1 MSILSI
7 ASDSDILKH
16 SHGEVVN
23 FKRHYNKGHK
33 SVAEIGG
40 LFCPIIFGPEEPYT
54 CLCGIQKKLIEKT
67 TCPVCRVDY
76 VDSTERKQ
84 RMGHIDL
91 GIKIISNPL
100 FYKVVGPILGLSP
113 TALSKF
119 CLGSDGEVTFELVYD
134 QEGELWAEDGSRYFI
149 DILGKEEGSIWTPH
163 ELYEKMKEYGI
174 DGRKTLEKSKTEI
187 GIHYYNLGKS
197 VYDLFNQYVYVTPP
211 ADRDRRIINSRI
223 VYAEENIIYLRL
235 IREKYRIER
244 VLIED
249 TMDEI
254 TRKRFMQFESR
265 MIHNLL
271 EKFYIKGFTFGRAS
285 EDGKLSKFGS
295 KQGLFRQNLLGKRVD
310 FSGRSVITAG
320 PFLRPDE
327 VGIPMPML
335 HELFKPILIR
345 ELAKRLR
352 LEDKRFNQYKALKLA
367 RKEHEEFTER
377 IKKLIE
383 EVCPKYDVFMNR
395 APSLHRYSV
404 MGHRIRVTY
413 DKAIYFP
420 LMTVGPYNADN
431 DGDTLSV
438 HLPISFESMKECREL
453 FHVRKH
459 IMFSHE
465 NTPNIGYSNEMSVGS
480 YLLTR
485 YWEKPTDK
493 FEVVLNSRKDAEKLY
508 TQGNVTLDTV
518 VKFYNKDIEFGP
530 IESYITNIGSLIVEE
545 IARIKVNWVLGK
557 KGCSKLISDINW
569 KNGNDKQDLTLNQL
583 SKLQTLFLEVA
594 TKSGISIKY
603 DDTLKSPE
611 TTERLEKSVAES
623 MQYEGFERT
632 KFWDKIMNE
641 ESDKWFKEVPHE
653 HPLYIMGQSGARV
666 QEPQVK
672 TMIVGKSLL
681 RKPISDKYPM
691 GISVNAIIHSLS
703 EGLNPIEYMETCG
716 PARLAFAQNA
726 FFVPAGGY
734 LERQLVQCGRN
745 LVITAH
751 DCGSEEL
758 LPFKKELCINM
769 YSPEYGII
777 RPEMLPSLPDIIHVR
792 TPITCKHDKGLC
804 QKCCGHDPA
813 TREYWKLGTN
823 IGVIQGQEYASV
835 SQQLAMRGKHCEMIS
850 SCFYDINFNKI
861 RYKDAKKCIDRGG
874 KIYVHSINPQ
884 TGKFEVKRVVGV
896 DISRWEDTYVKIT
909 YDNGECTKS
918 TLDHPYLTREGKLI
932 EAQHVKEG
940 MSMMPYY
947 FEKSDGKTTYNRV
960 LNNDESGSWSVGY
973 KLASEH
979 YDTEN
984 IYDGRGKPGVISR
997 HHKDFKRTND
1007 YPTNLVICSEPQ
1019 HRGFHSKRNSELYAR
1034 GEIPKWYG
1042 GFTKSE
1048 VQDIIAA
1055 HNRTPERRALTGKVI
1070 SEWSKNNPEQKSR
1083 YGLEGRLK
1091 QNQMY
1096 LENPELAR
1104 IAIEN
1109 TKLGKARQTVE
1120 FYQNNP
1126 NISSDCATLPEELY
1140 NSRYPSLNYVFCN
1153 FPEMWNFDKTWYCSL
1168 PQDFYLSKQDKQ
1180 NLSFFDKYIS
1190 IIQEEGLPMTT
1201 SSLREVEN
1209 RYTHYNPSRNLDWI
1223 AKYRD
1228 VYILDELYSEIPYD
1242 HYWTRKN
1249 KRAFNRFKQVY
1260 WKMNQLGWTIT
1271 EEKYNEISNAMF
1283 GNSQYSKYKG
1293 VMKDLPEDYME
1304 VLKTP
1309 GVANSDRYNHKV
1321 VSVEIV
1327 KLPRKVP
1334 FAGIEVEG
1342 VWKNYPTAAGVMSH
1356 NTSGIL
1362 RVDQIGKNADDTIVR
1377 FAYLT
1382 GSKLTTMGLNKD
1394 IETDKF
1400 IDIEGESYKE
1410 KALNLTNKIVELT
1423 GNNNLVYATTLVRAM
1438 SDPVELSSG
1447 RFALR
1452 SRGATCKEPKIY
1464 TVHQAILNDPS
1475 WLRKLGYGYTRK
1487 VLERALAYG
1496 ESIQKTSSEQIMR
1509 GKLIHDCFGR

>member
-16 SHGEVVN
+16 SNGEVVN

-67 TCPVCRVDY
+67 TCPVCKVDY

-100 FYKVVGPILGLSP
+100 FYKVIGPILGLSP

-119 CLGSDGEVTFELVYD
+119 CLGSEGDITFELVYD

-149 DILGKEEGSIWTPH
+149 DILGKEEGSIWTPN

-187 GIHYYNLGKS
+187 GMHYYNLGKS

-249 TMDEI
+249 TMDDI
-254 TRKRFMQFESR
+254 TRKRFMQFESK

-271 EKFYIKGFTFGRAS
+271 DKFYIKGFTFGRAK
-285 EDGKLSKFGS
+285 EEGKLSKFGS
-295 KQGLFRQNLLGKRVD
+295 KHGLFRQNLLGKRVD

-327 VGIPMPML
+327 VGIPMAML

-352 LEDKRFNQYKALKLA
+352 IEDKRFNQYKALKLA

-377 IKKLIE
+377 MKKLIE
-383 EVCPKYDVFMNR
+383 EICPKYDVFMNR

-413 DKAIYFP
+413 GKAMYFP
-420 LMTVGPYNADN
+420 LMTMGPYNADCFTSDTKIQTLDFGSISFKELLEKQAEFEN
-431 DGDTLSV
+431 NNPGKRFEFFVWSRDFSGKQVPGLAHTVKEYGSHKDLIRVTLDNGESIECTPDHYFMLKSGEYVQSKDLESGDSLSSVEGYRVSSVEVISFQEAVPTYCITVDDYHNFALSAGCYVKNCDGDQLAV
-438 HLPISFESMKECREL
+438 HLPVTFEAMKECRDL

-485 YWEKPTDK
+485 YWEKPSDK
-493 FEVVLNSRKDAEKLY
+493 FEIVLNSRKEAEKLY
-508 TQGNVTLDTV
+508 TQGNVTPDTV
-518 VKFYNKDIEFGP
+518 VKFYNKDEEFGP
-530 IESYITNIGSLIVEE
+530 VESYVTNIGSLIVEE
-545 IARIKVNWVLGK
+545 IAKVKVNYVLGK
-557 KGCSKLISDINW
+557 KGCSKLISEINW
-569 KNGNDKQDLTLNQL
+569 KNGNDKQDITLDQL

-611 TTERLEKSVAES
+611 TTERLEKSVSES

-641 ESDKWFKEVPHE
+641 ESDKWFKEISHE

-691 GISVNAIIHSLS
+691 GISTDAIIHSLS

-745 LVITAH
+745 LVITDH

-813 TREYWKLGTN
+813 NRDYWKLGTN

-835 SQQLAMRGKHCEMIS
+835 SQQLAMRGKH
-850 SCFYDINFNKI
+850 F
-861 RYKDAKKCIDRGG
+861 
-874 KIYVHSINPQ
+874 
-884 TGKFEVKRVVGV
+884 
-896 DISRWEDTYVKIT
+896 
-909 YDNGECTKS
+909 
-918 TLDHPYLTREGKLI
+918 
-932 EAQHVKEG
+932 
-940 MSMMPYY
+940 
-947 FEKSDGKTTYNRV
+947 
-960 LNNDESGSWSVGY
+960 
-973 KLASEH
+973 
-979 YDTEN
+979 
-984 IYDGRGKPGVISR
+984 
-997 HHKDFKRTND
+997 
-1007 YPTNLVICSEPQ
+1007 
-1019 HRGFHSKRNSELYAR
+1019 
-1034 GEIPKWYG
+1034 
-1042 GFTKSE
+1042 
-1048 VQDIIAA
+1048 
-1055 HNRTPERRALTGKVI
+1055 
-1070 SEWSKNNPEQKSR
+1070 
-1083 YGLEGRLK
+1083 
-1091 QNQMY
+1091 
-1096 LENPELAR
+1096 
-1104 IAIEN
+1104 
-1109 TKLGKARQTVE
+1109 
-1120 FYQNNP
+1120 
-1126 NISSDCATLPEELY
+1126 
-1140 NSRYPSLNYVFCN
+1140 
-1153 FPEMWNFDKTWYCSL
+1153 
-1168 PQDFYLSKQDKQ
+1168 
-1180 NLSFFDKYIS
+1180 
-1190 IIQEEGLPMTT
+1190 
-1201 SSLREVEN
+1201 
-1209 RYTHYNPSRNLDWI
+1209 
-1223 AKYRD
+1223 
-1228 VYILDELYSEIPYD
+1228 
-1242 HYWTRKN
+1242 
-1249 KRAFNRFKQVY
+1249 
-1260 WKMNQLGWTIT
+1260 
-1271 EEKYNEISNAMF
+1271 
-1283 GNSQYSKYKG
+1283 
-1293 VMKDLPEDYME
+1293 
-1304 VLKTP
+1304 
-1309 GVANSDRYNHKV
+1309 
-1321 VSVEIV
+1321 
-1327 KLPRKVP
+1327 
-1334 FAGIEVEG
+1334 
-1342 VWKNYPTAAGVMSH
+1342 
-1356 NTSGIL
+1356 SGIL
-1362 RVDQIGKNADDTIVR
+1362 RVDQIGKNADDAIVK

-1382 GSKLTTMGLNKD
+1382 GSRLTTLGLNKD

-1400 IDIEGESYKE
+1400 VDIEGESYKE
-1410 KALNLTNKIVELT
+1410 RAINLANKIVNLT
-1423 GNNNLVYATTLVRAM
+1423 GNTNLVYATTLVRAM
-1438 SDPVELSSG
+1438 SDTVELSSG

-1452 SRGATCKEPKIY
+1452 SRGASCKDPKIY

>member
-67 TCPVCRVDY
+67 TCPVCKVDY

-100 FYKVVGPILGLSP
+100 FYKVIGPILGLSP

-119 CLGSDGEVTFELVYD
+119 CLGSEGDITFELVYD

-149 DILGKEEGSIWTPH
+149 DILGKEEGSIWTPN

-197 VYDLFNQYVYVTPP
+197 VYDLFNQFVYVTPP

-254 TRKRFMQFESR
+254 TRKRFMQFESK

-271 EKFYIKGFTFGRAS
+271 DKFYIKGFTFGRAS
-285 EDGKLSKFGS
+285 EEGKLSKFGS

-310 FSGRSVITAG
+310 FSGRSVITSG

-352 LEDKRFNQYKALKLA
+352 VEDKRFNQYKALKLA

-377 IKKLIE
+377 VKKLIE

-420 LMTVGPYNADN
+420 LMTMGPYNADCFTSDTKIQTLDFGSISFN
-431 DGDTLSV
+431 ELLKKQAEFENNNPGKRFEFFVWSRDSSGKQVPGLAHTVKEYGSHSEMVKVKLDNNNDIICTPDHYFLLKSGEYVQAKDLNPGDSLSPIYYFNGEDEQGIPDVHRRKIYDEELGWQEEHWLSYERYYKDSRKGFQIHHSDFTICNNSPLNLVKMTDSDHLRLHTIRYNKSQERIETIRNSKAFINSMKENAQLRNKSQSDLLQSLNSDEYLRNRISIGWHARSYSEIVAVTGECDSIDKFLKHRKVSRKYLESLDFSEIKQMASDFMYIEQAKAFYTFFPFSGDKETFKVKRRGGISYLNPSNRNSEFDKIFGILEKEGLEISKENYEALAKERNVWFLWEDMLVAIGRPLETYLKTRNHKVQEVQPVFYDNPVPTYCITVDDYHNFALSAGCYVKNCDGDTLSV
-438 HLPISFESMKECREL
+438 HCPITLEAMKECRDL

-485 YWEKPTDK
+485 YWEKPSDK
-493 FEVVLNSRKDAEKLY
+493 FEIVLNSRREAEKLY
-508 TQGNVTLDTV
+508 NQGSVTPDTV
-518 VKFYNKDIEFGP
+518 VKFYNKDEEFGP
-530 IESYITNIGSLIVEE
+530 VESYVTNIGSLIVEE
-545 IARIKVNWVLGK
+545 IAKVRVNYVLGK
-557 KGCSKLISDINW
+557 KGCSKLISEINW
-569 KNGNDKQDLTLNQL
+569 KNGNDKQDLTLDQL

-611 TTERLEKSVAES
+611 TTERLEKSVSES

-641 ESDKWFKEVPHE
+641 ESDKWFKEVPHD

-681 RKPISDKYPM
+681 RKTISEKYPM
-691 GISVNAIIHSLS
+691 GISTDAIIHSLS
-703 EGLNPIEYMETCG
+703 EGLNPMEYMETCG

-745 LVITAH
+745 LVITDH

-777 RPEMLPSLPDIIHVR
+777 RPEMLPSLPDVIPVR

-813 TREYWKLGTN
+813 NRDYWKLGTN

-835 SQQLAMRGKHCEMIS
+835 SQQLAMRGKH
-850 SCFYDINFNKI
+850 F
-861 RYKDAKKCIDRGG
+861 
-874 KIYVHSINPQ
+874 
-884 TGKFEVKRVVGV
+884 
-896 DISRWEDTYVKIT
+896 
-909 YDNGECTKS
+909 
-918 TLDHPYLTREGKLI
+918 
-932 EAQHVKEG
+932 
-940 MSMMPYY
+940 
-947 FEKSDGKTTYNRV
+947 
-960 LNNDESGSWSVGY
+960 
-973 KLASEH
+973 
-979 YDTEN
+979 
-984 IYDGRGKPGVISR
+984 
-997 HHKDFKRTND
+997 
-1007 YPTNLVICSEPQ
+1007 
-1019 HRGFHSKRNSELYAR
+1019 
-1034 GEIPKWYG
+1034 
-1042 GFTKSE
+1042 
-1048 VQDIIAA
+1048 
-1055 HNRTPERRALTGKVI
+1055 
-1070 SEWSKNNPEQKSR
+1070 
-1083 YGLEGRLK
+1083 
-1091 QNQMY
+1091 
-1096 LENPELAR
+1096 
-1104 IAIEN
+1104 
-1109 TKLGKARQTVE
+1109 
-1120 FYQNNP
+1120 
-1126 NISSDCATLPEELY
+1126 
-1140 NSRYPSLNYVFCN
+1140 
-1153 FPEMWNFDKTWYCSL
+1153 
-1168 PQDFYLSKQDKQ
+1168 
-1180 NLSFFDKYIS
+1180 
-1190 IIQEEGLPMTT
+1190 
-1201 SSLREVEN
+1201 
-1209 RYTHYNPSRNLDWI
+1209 
-1223 AKYRD
+1223 
-1228 VYILDELYSEIPYD
+1228 
-1242 HYWTRKN
+1242 
-1249 KRAFNRFKQVY
+1249 
-1260 WKMNQLGWTIT
+1260 
-1271 EEKYNEISNAMF
+1271 
-1283 GNSQYSKYKG
+1283 
-1293 VMKDLPEDYME
+1293 
-1304 VLKTP
+1304 
-1309 GVANSDRYNHKV
+1309 
-1321 VSVEIV
+1321 
-1327 KLPRKVP
+1327 
-1334 FAGIEVEG
+1334 
-1342 VWKNYPTAAGVMSH
+1342 
-1356 NTSGIL
+1356 SGIL
-1362 RVDQIGKNADDTIVR
+1362 RVDQIGKNADDAIVK

-1400 IDIEGESYKE
+1400 VDIEGESYGE
-1410 KALNLTNKIVELT
+1410 RAINLVNKIVNLT
-1423 GNNNLVYATTLVRAM
+1423 GNTNLVYATTLVRAM

-1452 SRGATCKEPKIY
+1452 SRGASCKDPKIY

>member
-67 TCPVCRVDY
+67 TCPVCKVDY

-100 FYKVVGPILGLSP
+100 FYKVIGPILGLSP

-119 CLGSDGEVTFELVYD
+119 CLGSEGDITFELVYD

-149 DILGKEEGSIWTPH
+149 EILGKEEGSIWTPN

-249 TMDEI
+249 TMDDI
-254 TRKRFMQFESR
+254 TRKRFMQFESK

-271 EKFYIKGFTFGRAS
+271 DKFYIKGFTFGRAS

-310 FSGRSVITAG
+310 FSGRSVITSG

-352 LEDKRFNQYKALKLA
+352 IEDKRFNQYKALKLA

-377 IKKLIE
+377 VKKLIE
-383 EVCPKYDVFMNR
+383 EICPKYDVFMNR

-413 DKAIYFP
+413 DKCILFP
-420 LMTVGPYNADN
+420 AMTVGPYGADF
-431 DGDTLSV
+431 DGDCLHGSTIIPTLDGKHRTMLELIEEEGIGSNIWVYSLDEKTNRVVPGKAKILGCSGHKDKYVEITLDNGAIEKCSVDHKWLMRDGSWKRAEGLVSGDRLMPLYRSINSSGYEEIRHPVNDVYIPQKTNIGGFIMNVVQGIYLSGGELNKETYTENRLVYNGSKATPHWETALDHYGVSSAEELLEVYLQSRGIIEETHKAVAKCIYPEYASDNGTYTRPDRLVVHHNAKTSEGVWDKLNNSPESLKIMTSYDHNKFHYQEMGKNFIENEELQKYQKERHAKRHEVCNDLKKNSALINMYSLGDRVYWANILSNYPINDYWRKCLRNMITQDTFIWFVTEELGFTRDNLRELRRGRLSIEDILSGDYTKSVPKEVDISEFPHVTKLDGRIGNHKVVSVRIVEETIPTYDLEVEKYHNFATGGGVFTHNTLSV
-438 HLPISFESMKECREL
+438 HLPVTFESMKECREL

-459 IMFSHE
+459 VMQSKHDS
-465 NTPNIGYSNEMSVGS
+465 PNIGFSNEMTVGS

-485 YWEKPTDK
+485 YWEKPSQE
-493 FEVVLNSRKDAEKLY
+493 FVGAYNSRNEVEKLY
-508 TQGNVTLDTV
+508 QQGILNIDSVI
-518 VKFYNKDIEFGP
+518 KFYNKDDSFGP
-530 IESYITNIGSLIVEE
+530 IESYITSVGSILVEQIAGLKVDWVLNKSGAGKLIS
-545 IARIKVNWVLGK
+545 KVNW
-557 KGCSKLISDINW
+557 
-569 KNGNDKQDLTLNQL
+569 KNSEDCDKVVQILH
-583 SKLQTLFLEVA
+583 KLQTLFFETS

-603 DDTLKSPE
+603 EDTLKSEE
-611 TTERLEKSVAES
+611 TTKRLESSVSES
-623 MQYEGFERT
+623 MEYEGFERT

-641 ESDKWFKEVPHE
+641 ECDRWFNEVPHD
-653 HPLYIMGQSGARV
+653 HSLYIMGQSGARV

-726 FFVPAGGY
+726 FFVPASGY
-734 LERQLVQCGRN
+734 LERQVVQAGRN
-745 LVITAH
+745 LCITTE
-751 DCGSEEL
+751 DCGNTDY
-758 LPFKKELCINM
+758 LPFEKELCVGMIDKD
-769 YSPEYGII
+769 YGMVTA
-777 RPEMLPSLPDIIHVR
+777 EMLPNLPKILHVR
-792 TPITCKHDKGLC
+792 TPITCKHDNGLC
-804 QKCCGHDPA
+804 QHCCGQDPA
-813 TREYWKLGTN
+813 TRKFWKLGTN
-823 IGVIQGQEYASV
+823 IGVITGQVILERTTQKSL
-835 SQQLAMRGKHCEMIS
+835 SGKH
-850 SCFYDINFNKI
+850 
-861 RYKDAKKCIDRGG
+861 
-874 KIYVHSINPQ
+874 
-884 TGKFEVKRVVGV
+884 
-896 DISRWEDTYVKIT
+896 
-909 YDNGECTKS
+909 
-918 TLDHPYLTREGKLI
+918 
-932 EAQHVKEG
+932 
-940 MSMMPYY
+940 
-947 FEKSDGKTTYNRV
+947 
-960 LNNDESGSWSVGY
+960 
-973 KLASEH
+973 
-979 YDTEN
+979 
-984 IYDGRGKPGVISR
+984 
-997 HHKDFKRTND
+997 
-1007 YPTNLVICSEPQ
+1007 
-1019 HRGFHSKRNSELYAR
+1019 
-1034 GEIPKWYG
+1034 
-1042 GFTKSE
+1042 
-1048 VQDIIAA
+1048 
-1055 HNRTPERRALTGKVI
+1055 
-1070 SEWSKNNPEQKSR
+1070 
-1083 YGLEGRLK
+1083 
-1091 QNQMY
+1091 
-1096 LENPELAR
+1096 
-1104 IAIEN
+1104 
-1109 TKLGKARQTVE
+1109 
-1120 FYQNNP
+1120 
-1126 NISSDCATLPEELY
+1126 
-1140 NSRYPSLNYVFCN
+1140 
-1153 FPEMWNFDKTWYCSL
+1153 
-1168 PQDFYLSKQDKQ
+1168 
-1180 NLSFFDKYIS
+1180 
-1190 IIQEEGLPMTT
+1190 
-1201 SSLREVEN
+1201 
-1209 RYTHYNPSRNLDWI
+1209 
-1223 AKYRD
+1223 
-1228 VYILDELYSEIPYD
+1228 
-1242 HYWTRKN
+1242 
-1249 KRAFNRFKQVY
+1249 
-1260 WKMNQLGWTIT
+1260 
-1271 EEKYNEISNAMF
+1271 
-1283 GNSQYSKYKG
+1283 
-1293 VMKDLPEDYME
+1293 
-1304 VLKTP
+1304 
-1309 GVANSDRYNHKV
+1309 
-1321 VSVEIV
+1321 
-1327 KLPRKVP
+1327 
-1334 FAGIEVEG
+1334 
-1342 VWKNYPTAAGVMSH
+1342 
-1356 NTSGIL
+1356 TSGIL
-1362 RVDQIGKNADDTIVR
+1362 RVDQIGKNSDDAIVK
-1377 FAYLT
+1377 FAYLV
-1382 GSKLTTMGLNKD
+1382 GGKLTTMGLNKD

-1400 IDIEGESYKE
+1400 VDIEGESYEE
-1410 KALNLTNKIVELT
+1410 KAVNFVKKIISQT
-1423 GNNNLVYATTLVRAM
+1423 GNDVLTYATTLVRAM

-1452 SRGATCKEPKIY
+1452 SRGASCKDPKIY

>member
-40 LFCPIIFGPEEPYT
+40 LFCPVIFGPEEPYT

-67 TCPVCRVDY
+67 TCPVCKVDY

-100 FYKVVGPILGLSP
+100 FYKVIGPILGLSP

-119 CLGSDGEVTFELVYD
+119 CLGSEGDITFELVYD

-149 DILGKEEGSIWTPH
+149 DILGKEEGSIWTPN

-197 VYDLFNQYVYVTPP
+197 IYDLFNQYVYVTPP

-249 TMDEI
+249 TMDDI
-254 TRKRFMQFESR
+254 TRKRFMQFESK

-271 EKFYIKGFTFGRAS
+271 DKFYIKGFTFGRAS

-310 FSGRSVITAG
+310 FSGRSVITSG

-327 VGIPMPML
+327 VGIPMAML

-352 LEDKRFNQYKALKLA
+352 IEDKRFNQYKALKLA

-377 IKKLIE
+377 VKKLIE
-383 EVCPKYDVFMNR
+383 EICPKYDVFMNR

-413 DKAIYFP
+413 DKAMFFP
-420 LMTVGPYNADN
+420 CMTVGPYGADF
-431 DGDTLSV
+431 DGDQLAV
-438 HLPISFESMKECREL
+438 HLPVTFESMKECREL

-459 IMFSHE
+459 VMQSKHDS
-465 NTPNIGYSNEMSVGS
+465 PNIGFSNEMTVGS

-485 YWEKPTDK
+485 YWEKPSQE
-493 FEVVLNSRKDAEKLY
+493 FVGAYNSRNEVEKLY
-508 TQGNVTLDTV
+508 QQGILNIDSVI
-518 VKFYNKDIEFGP
+518 KFYNKDDSFGP
-530 IESYITNIGSLIVEE
+530 IESYITSVGSILVEQIAGLKVDWVLNKSGAGKLIS
-545 IARIKVNWVLGK
+545 KVNW
-557 KGCSKLISDINW
+557 
-569 KNGNDKQDLTLNQL
+569 KNSEDCDKVVQILH
-583 SKLQTLFLEVA
+583 KLQTLFFETS

-603 DDTLKSPE
+603 EDTLKSEE
-611 TTERLEKSVAES
+611 TTKRLESSVSES
-623 MQYEGFERT
+623 MEYEGFERT

-641 ESDKWFKEVPHE
+641 ECDRWFNEVPHD
-653 HPLYIMGQSGARV
+653 HSLYIMGQSGARV

-726 FFVPAGGY
+726 FFVPASGY
-734 LERQLVQCGRN
+734 LERQVVQAGRN
-745 LVITAH
+745 LCITTE
-751 DCGSEEL
+751 DCGNTDY
-758 LPFKKELCINM
+758 LPFEKELCVGMIDKD
-769 YSPEYGII
+769 YGMVTA
-777 RPEMLPSLPDIIHVR
+777 EMLPNLPKILHVR
-792 TPITCKHDKGLC
+792 TPITCKHDNGLC
-804 QKCCGHDPA
+804 QHCCGQDPA
-813 TREYWKLGTN
+813 TRKFWKLGTN
-823 IGVIQGQEYASV
+823 IGVITGQVILERTTQKSL
-835 SQQLAMRGKHCEMIS
+835 SGKH
-850 SCFYDINFNKI
+850 
-861 RYKDAKKCIDRGG
+861 
-874 KIYVHSINPQ
+874 
-884 TGKFEVKRVVGV
+884 
-896 DISRWEDTYVKIT
+896 
-909 YDNGECTKS
+909 
-918 TLDHPYLTREGKLI
+918 
-932 EAQHVKEG
+932 
-940 MSMMPYY
+940 
-947 FEKSDGKTTYNRV
+947 
-960 LNNDESGSWSVGY
+960 
-973 KLASEH
+973 
-979 YDTEN
+979 
-984 IYDGRGKPGVISR
+984 
-997 HHKDFKRTND
+997 
-1007 YPTNLVICSEPQ
+1007 
-1019 HRGFHSKRNSELYAR
+1019 
-1034 GEIPKWYG
+1034 
-1042 GFTKSE
+1042 
-1048 VQDIIAA
+1048 
-1055 HNRTPERRALTGKVI
+1055 
-1070 SEWSKNNPEQKSR
+1070 
-1083 YGLEGRLK
+1083 
-1091 QNQMY
+1091 
-1096 LENPELAR
+1096 
-1104 IAIEN
+1104 
-1109 TKLGKARQTVE
+1109 
-1120 FYQNNP
+1120 
-1126 NISSDCATLPEELY
+1126 
-1140 NSRYPSLNYVFCN
+1140 
-1153 FPEMWNFDKTWYCSL
+1153 
-1168 PQDFYLSKQDKQ
+1168 
-1180 NLSFFDKYIS
+1180 
-1190 IIQEEGLPMTT
+1190 
-1201 SSLREVEN
+1201 
-1209 RYTHYNPSRNLDWI
+1209 
-1223 AKYRD
+1223 
-1228 VYILDELYSEIPYD
+1228 
-1242 HYWTRKN
+1242 
-1249 KRAFNRFKQVY
+1249 
-1260 WKMNQLGWTIT
+1260 
-1271 EEKYNEISNAMF
+1271 
-1283 GNSQYSKYKG
+1283 
-1293 VMKDLPEDYME
+1293 
-1304 VLKTP
+1304 
-1309 GVANSDRYNHKV
+1309 
-1321 VSVEIV
+1321 
-1327 KLPRKVP
+1327 
-1334 FAGIEVEG
+1334 
-1342 VWKNYPTAAGVMSH
+1342 
-1356 NTSGIL
+1356 TSGIL
-1362 RVDQIGKNADDTIVR
+1362 RVDQIGKNSDDAIVK
-1377 FAYLT
+1377 FAYLV
-1382 GSKLTTMGLNKD
+1382 GGKLTTMGLNKD

-1400 IDIEGESYKE
+1400 VDIEGESYEE
-1410 KALNLTNKIVELT
+1410 KAVNFVKKIISQT
-1423 GNNNLVYATTLVRAM
+1423 GNDVLTYATTLVRAM

-1452 SRGATCKEPKIY
+1452 SRGASCKDPKIY

>member
-40 LFCPIIFGPEEPYT
+40 LFCPVIFGPEEPYT

-67 TCPVCRVDY
+67 TCPVCKVDY

-100 FYKVVGPILGLSP
+100 FYKVIGPILGLSP

-119 CLGSDGEVTFELVYD
+119 CLGSEGDITFELVYD

-149 DILGKEEGSIWTPH
+149 DILGKEEGSIWTPN

-197 VYDLFNQYVYVTPP
+197 VYDLFNQFVYVTPP

-254 TRKRFMQFESR
+254 TRKRFMQFESK

-271 EKFYIKGFTFGRAS
+271 DKFYIKGFTFGRAS

-327 VGIPMPML
+327 VGIPMAML

-352 LEDKRFNQYKALKLA
+352 IEDKRFNQYKALKLA

-377 IKKLIE
+377 MKKLIE
-383 EVCPKYDVFMNR
+383 EICPKYDVFMNR

-404 MGHRIRVTY
+404 MGHRIRVAY
-413 DKAIYFP
+413 GKCIYFP

-438 HLPISFESMKECREL
+438 HLPITFEAMKECRDL

-485 YWEKPTDK
+485 YWEKPSDK
-493 FEVVLNSRKDAEKLY
+493 FELVLNSRKEAEKLY
-508 TQGNVTLDTV
+508 NQGSVTPDTV
-518 VKFYNKDIEFGP
+518 VKFYNKDEEFGP
-530 IESYITNIGSLIVEE
+530 VESYVTNIGSLIVEE
-545 IARIKVNWVLGK
+545 IAKVRVNYVLGK
-557 KGCSKLISDINW
+557 KGCSKLISEINW

-611 TTERLEKSVAES
+611 TTERLEKSVSES

-681 RKPISDKYPM
+681 RKPISEKYPM
-691 GISVNAIIHSLS
+691 GISTDAIIHSLS

-745 LVITAH
+745 LSITTH

-777 RPEMLPSLPDIIHVR
+777 RPEMFSSLPDIIHVR

-813 TREYWKLGTN
+813 NREYWKLGTN

-835 SQQLAMRGKHCEMIS
+835 SQQLAMRGKH
-850 SCFYDINFNKI
+850 F
-861 RYKDAKKCIDRGG
+861 
-874 KIYVHSINPQ
+874 
-884 TGKFEVKRVVGV
+884 
-896 DISRWEDTYVKIT
+896 
-909 YDNGECTKS
+909 
-918 TLDHPYLTREGKLI
+918 
-932 EAQHVKEG
+932 
-940 MSMMPYY
+940 
-947 FEKSDGKTTYNRV
+947 
-960 LNNDESGSWSVGY
+960 
-973 KLASEH
+973 
-979 YDTEN
+979 
-984 IYDGRGKPGVISR
+984 
-997 HHKDFKRTND
+997 
-1007 YPTNLVICSEPQ
+1007 
-1019 HRGFHSKRNSELYAR
+1019 
-1034 GEIPKWYG
+1034 
-1042 GFTKSE
+1042 
-1048 VQDIIAA
+1048 
-1055 HNRTPERRALTGKVI
+1055 
-1070 SEWSKNNPEQKSR
+1070 
-1083 YGLEGRLK
+1083 
-1091 QNQMY
+1091 
-1096 LENPELAR
+1096 
-1104 IAIEN
+1104 
-1109 TKLGKARQTVE
+1109 
-1120 FYQNNP
+1120 
-1126 NISSDCATLPEELY
+1126 
-1140 NSRYPSLNYVFCN
+1140 
-1153 FPEMWNFDKTWYCSL
+1153 
-1168 PQDFYLSKQDKQ
+1168 
-1180 NLSFFDKYIS
+1180 
-1190 IIQEEGLPMTT
+1190 
-1201 SSLREVEN
+1201 
-1209 RYTHYNPSRNLDWI
+1209 
-1223 AKYRD
+1223 
-1228 VYILDELYSEIPYD
+1228 
-1242 HYWTRKN
+1242 
-1249 KRAFNRFKQVY
+1249 
-1260 WKMNQLGWTIT
+1260 
-1271 EEKYNEISNAMF
+1271 
-1283 GNSQYSKYKG
+1283 
-1293 VMKDLPEDYME
+1293 
-1304 VLKTP
+1304 
-1309 GVANSDRYNHKV
+1309 
-1321 VSVEIV
+1321 
-1327 KLPRKVP
+1327 
-1334 FAGIEVEG
+1334 
-1342 VWKNYPTAAGVMSH
+1342 
-1356 NTSGIL
+1356 SGIL
-1362 RVDQIGKNADDTIVR
+1362 RVDQIGKNADDAIVK

-1400 IDIEGESYKE
+1400 VDIEGESYKE
-1410 KALNLTNKIVELT
+1410 RAINLVNKIVNLT
-1423 GNNNLVYATTLVRAM
+1423 GNENLVYATTLVRAM

-1452 SRGATCKEPKIY
+1452 SRGAQCKEPKIY